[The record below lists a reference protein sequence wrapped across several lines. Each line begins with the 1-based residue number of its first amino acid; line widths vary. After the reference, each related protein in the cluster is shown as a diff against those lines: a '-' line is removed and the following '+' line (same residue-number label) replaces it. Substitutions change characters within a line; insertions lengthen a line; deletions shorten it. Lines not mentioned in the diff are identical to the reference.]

1 VIQMLTAYTE
11 EVDEVEDGVAEIL
24 GQINF
29 SALKKNSVGLVTC
42 HSDFANSAFMGELRE
57 KLPFDII
64 GMTTIASANLHGQG
78 MFSLSL
84 TVLTSDEIVFETA
97 MAKSLD
103 TGNYRDKIKA
113 AYSEAAKKLP
123 GGPSM
128 IFTFF
133 PFLDELSGTQ
143 LHKSFDEI
151 CGGIPFWGSLAS
163 SPDVQT
169 GHWFVFRNGDIDS
182 KGIAM
187 ILVHGP
193 IDPEFIVI
201 SLLSENIRKTHGRI
215 TDSDGCCLREV
226 DGTPILKYLE
236 NIGISIQKDFPVVMP
251 LMVYYEGSAE
261 PVALGI
267 YTVNAD
273 GSVMCGGE
281 MPVGAAI
288 AVGEITVEG
297 TLASTAECMERIKK
311 TSKRNGALFLPCIT
325 RYIMLTPIHNREIS
339 LVAEKMENGR
349 LMPFSMAYSGGEICP
364 VKDRIGVLQN
374 RFHNFTFI
382 ACVF

>member
-1 VIQMLTAYTE
+1 MLTAYTE
-11 EVDEVEDGVAEIL
+11 EVDEVEDGVAGIL
-24 GQINF
+24 RQINLG
-29 SALKKNSVGLVTC
+29 ALKKNSVGLVTC
-42 HSDFANSAFMGELRE
+42 HSDFTNSSFIGELSK

-64 GMTTIASANLHGQG
+64 GMTTIASANQHGQG

-97 MAKSLD
+97 MAGSLN
-103 TGNYRDKIKA
+103 TGNHREKIKA
-113 AYSEAAKKLP
+113 AYSETVKKLP
-123 GGPSM
+123 GEPSM

-143 LHKSFDEI
+143 LHKDFDEI

-201 SLLSENIRKTHGRI
+201 SLPSESIRKARGRI
-215 TDSDGCCLREV
+215 TNSDGCCLKAIDEI
-226 DGTPILKYLE
+226 PALKYME
-236 NIGISIQKDFPVVMP
+236 NIGINIQKGVPVVMP
-251 LMVYYEGSAE
+251 LIVYYEGSAE
-261 PVALGI
+261 PVALGV
-267 YTVNAD
+267 YTVNDD
-273 GSVMCGGE
+273 GSLMCGGE
-281 MPVGAAI
+281 MPVGATVAF
-288 AVGEITVEG
+288 GEITAEG
-297 TLASTAECMERIKK
+297 ILATTGDCIERIKE
-311 TSKRNGALFLPCIT
+311 TGKRNGALFLPCIM
-325 RYIMLTPIHNREIS
+325 RYIMLTPNHDSEIT

-349 LMPFSMAYSGGEICP
+349 LMPFSIAYSGGEICP

-374 RFHNFTFI
+374 RFHNFTFV
-382 ACVF
+382 ACIF